1 MEASAATREWLER
14 YYAAVD
20 AKDIDAALDFF
31 APDARLRLAGGDP
44 VRGREA
50 IGRMLGAGLDAVEGT
65 RHELKGVWEED
76 EGHVLFEVD
85 VVYRRRDGHTVTVPG
100 AGVCTVSEGRFTE
113 QRLYADLSPI
123 FG

>member
-31 APDARLRLAGGDP
+31 ASDARLRLAGNDP

-65 RHELKGVWEED
+65 RHQLKRIWEED
-76 EGHVLFEVD
+76 GGHVLFEVD
-85 VVYRRRDGHTVTVPG
+85 VVYDLRDGRTVTVPG
-100 AGVCTVSEGRFTE
+100 AAVCTVSGGRFTD
-113 QRLYADLSPI
+113 QRLYADLSPVL
-123 FG
+123 G